1 MTSLSIAFRNHL
13 VYIAC
18 MMTSNSQLPVG
29 RPREFDLDDAVK
41 RAMQVFW
48 DRGYHDASLPDLLAG
63 MEISKGSFYKA
74 FGDKKSVFLHALK
87 LYTEDGL
94 RNVQEVLRS
103 DPSPKAAIRNALI
116 RYADLSS
123 GSKGVRGCFAVL
135 TAAEML
141 PGDPDIADLIK
152 RLFARLQDLF
162 AATVATGQAAGEIRN
177 GRDPRV
183 IAHFIVAHAQG
194 MRVLGKVGSRRDDM
208 LKNIDLLMETVF

>member
-1 MTSLSIAFRNHL
+1 M
-13 VYIAC
+13 VYIKC
-18 MMTSNSQLPVG
+18 TMVTSSQVSVG
-29 RPREFDLDDAVK
+29 RPREFDLDEAVR
-41 RAMQVFW
+41 RAMEVFW

-63 MEISKGSFYKA
+63 MKLSKGSFYKA
-74 FGDKKSVFLHALK
+74 FGDKKSVFLRALK
-87 LYTEDGL
+87 LYTDDGV

-152 RLFARLQDLF
+152 RLFANFQDQF
-162 AATVATGQAAGEIRN
+162 AAKIANGQAAGEIRN
-177 GRDPRV
+177 NGDPRV
-183 IAHFIVAHAQG
+183 IAHFIVSHAQG
-194 MRVLGKVGSRRDDM
+194 MRIFGKVGSRRDEM
-208 LKNIDLLMETVF
+208 LKNIDLLMEIVF

>member
-1 MTSLSIAFRNHL
+1 M
-13 VYIAC
+13 VYIDW
-18 MMTSNSQLPVG
+18 MMVTNSQLPVG
-29 RPREFDLDDAVK
+29 RPREFDLDEAVR

-63 MEISKGSFYKA
+63 MKLSKGSFYKA
-74 FGDKKSVFLHALK
+74 FGDKKSVFLRALK
-87 LYTEDGL
+87 LYTDDGV
-94 RNVQEVLRS
+94 RNVEEVLRS
-103 DPSPKAAIRNALI
+103 DPSPKAAIRNAFI

-162 AATVATGQAAGEIRN
+162 AATVAKGQAAGEIRN
-177 GRDPRV
+177 SCDPKV
-183 IAHFIVAHAQG
+183 IAHFIVSHAQG
-194 MRVLGKVGSRRDDM
+194 MRILGKVGSRRDEM
-208 LKNIDLLMETVF
+208 LKNIDLLMETVL

>member
-1 MTSLSIAFRNHL
+1 M
-13 VYIAC
+13 VYIKW
-18 MMTSNSQLPVG
+18 MMITTSQVSVG
-29 RPREFDLDDAVK
+29 RPREFDIDEAVR

-63 MEISKGSFYKA
+63 MKLSKGSFYKA
-74 FGDKKSVFLHALK
+74 FGDKKSVFLRALK
-87 LYTEDGL
+87 LYTEDGV

-141 PGDPDIADLIK
+141 PGDPDITVLIK
-152 RLFARLQDLF
+152 RLFANLQEQF
-162 AATVATGQAAGEIRN
+162 ATKIANAQVAGEIRN
-177 GRDPRV
+177 DGDPKV
-183 IAHFIVAHAQG
+183 IAHFIVSHAQG
-194 MRVLGKVGSRRDDM
+194 MRILGKVGSRRDEM
-208 LKNIDLLMETVF
+208 LKNIDLLMEIVF

>member
-1 MTSLSIAFRNHL
+1 
-13 VYIAC
+13 
-18 MMTSNSQLPVG
+18 MMATNSQLPVG
-29 RPREFDLDDAVK
+29 RPREFDLDEAVR

-48 DRGYHDASLPDLLAG
+48 DRGYYDASLPDLLAG
-63 MEISKGSFYKA
+63 MELSKGSFYKA
-74 FGDKKSVFLHALK
+74 FGDKKSVFLRALK
-87 LYTEDGL
+87 LYTDDGV

-103 DPSPKAAIRNALI
+103 DPSPKAAVRNALI

-162 AATVATGQAAGEIRN
+162 AATIAKGQAAGEIRKHCDA
-177 GRDPRV
+177 GV
-183 IAHFIVAHAQG
+183 MAHFIVSHAQG
-194 MRVLGKVGSRRDDM
+194 MRILGKVGSRRDDM
-208 LKNIDLLMETVF
+208 LKNIDLLMETIL